1 MKTREEQVEED
12 LRKRINS
19 KSRLHNKKS
28 TRFSR
33 ETSEIKP
40 SSPSHP
46 KNLYGSAS
54 STVTNW
60 DW

>member
-12 LRKRINS
+12 LRKKINS
-19 KSRLHNKKS
+19 KSRLRDRKS
-28 TRFSR
+28 TRCSR
-33 ETSEIKP
+33 EMSEIKP

-54 STVTNW
+54 SMTTNW

>member
-12 LRKRINS
+12 LRKKINS
-19 KSRLHNKKS
+19 KSRLSDRKS
-28 TRFSR
+28 TKSSR
-33 ETSEIKP
+33 EIHEIKP

-54 STVTNW
+54 SMTTNL